1 MLSQQLIVP
10 NPGAIPVERKSMRR
24 IRRNLRAVGLE
35 PIPTGLE
42 AGLSDKV
49 TTTPLLVQDGF
60 GYGGAELPA
69 DGLSYCGPT
78 AAAMS
83 LLWLGKNGWNQ
94 IGPAAPTQSD
104 ALDLDLLLAGLA
116 DTSALGGTYAD
127 NLQSAVAAY
136 LNAGGIPSSAFTCPS
151 GTNQPSLD
159 LIAQL
164 NQSQTVVTLL
174 LGWYRPVSAGSSTFN
189 RVGGHFVAILGQQ
202 QPNPEDL
209 IIGNPCPSSLESVPD
224 LPAFALQTLATS
236 NFTGSSADLPAPPA
250 SGTFYLQ
257 FPDITWS
264 GSTQA
269 VTPVLETVFALTV
282 AMSEQSRNGPTPAQ
296 WSLDTAQ
303 TIDTNGASFIVL
315 APLAGAGGLIKQGDG
330 ALTLW
335 ASNATTGPNQIAG
348 GSLASVET
356 SGAFGA
362 GGITMSGGALVADP
376 GGSGA
381 EVALAVAGG
390 QNAQFS
396 FSGST
401 ALQLAIGDNT
411 GLAVTL
417 GGPVSSGGPGLVQT
431 GSGAL
436 MISVD
441 AGAAALGAACTLSV
455 PAGIGNLASS
465 PIVTPSIVAQSP
477 QSAGTVDFLTYGE
490 SGFVLPSYTSSTQ
503 TNINSAS
510 ASDIYSVDDAQT
522 LEAEATASVFALK
535 AGPYQVGAAG
545 ANAVLKVGPQQ
556 AGETAGVILN
566 EATLTGFAL
575 DLGASDAAV
584 YASGNALVEAVISG
598 SGQLN
603 FCGPGTLS
611 LTGANVCT
619 GGVLVLSGTLGVNNL
634 EGSGTGTGQVT
645 VQGAGILSLEGTVSG
660 AISAADGAAVI
671 LQSGTA
677 ASSLDVDDQSILAGI
692 GYVAGSATIDGQ
704 ILAGSTPG
712 SVQFQGA
719 VTMTGTI
726 FAWTLFDLDD
736 DSTVGQSP
744 QWNSL
749 TFTGVGNTL
758 NLGQKYNGITVILD
772 MTKLGSLD
780 PNSDNEFWTSS
791 HTWTLFQS
799 KSPFNNI
806 WYGLEQP
813 QFKAGYFSLSNDS
826 NFQFMYLT
834 FTPSVVG

>member
-1 MLSQQLIVP
+1 LSNKI
-10 NPGAIPVERKSMRR
+10 
-24 IRRNLRAVGLE
+24 
-35 PIPTGLE
+35 
-42 AGLSDKV
+42 

-69 DGLSYCGPT
+69 DGLTYCGPT

-83 LLWLGKNGWNQ
+83 LLWLGKNDWHQ
-94 IGPAAPTQSD
+94 IGPAAPTQPD
-104 ALDLDLLLAGLA
+104 ALALDLLLAGLA
-116 DTSALGGTYAD
+116 DTAPLGGTNAD
-127 NLQSAVAAY
+127 NLQNAVVTYLSAA
-136 LNAGGIPSSAFTCPS
+136 GIPSSAFTYQR
-151 GTNQPSLD
+151 TNQPSVVN
-159 LIAQL
+159 IAQL
-164 NQSQTVVTLL
+164 NQNQTVVTLM
-174 LGWYRPVSAGSSTFN
+174 LGWYTPSGSNTYQ
-189 RVGGHFVAILGQQ
+189 RIGGHFVAILGQQ
-202 QPNPEDL
+202 QPNPENL
-209 IIGNPCPSSLESVPD
+209 IIGNPCPSSLGPVPD
-224 LPAFALQTLATS
+224 LPAFALQTHPTS
-236 NFTGSSADLPAPPA
+236 NFTGTSGDLPTPK
-250 SGTFYLQ
+250 SGTYYLQ
-257 FPDITWS
+257 FPDVTWS
-264 GSTQA
+264 GWTQA
-269 VTPVLETVFALTV
+269 VTPVLEAVFALTV
-282 AMSEQSRNGPTPAQ
+282 ATSEQSRNGPTAAV
-296 WSLDTAQ
+296 WALDMAQ

-335 ASNATTGPNQIAG
+335 ASNKTTGTNQIAG

-356 SGAFGA
+356 SGAFGT

-417 GGPVSSGGPGLVQT
+417 GGPASGDVPGLAQA
-431 GSGAL
+431 GPGAL

-441 AGAAALGAACTLSV
+441 AGAAALGGACTLTV
-455 PAGIGNLASS
+455 PAGIGALASS
-465 PIVTPSIVAQSP
+465 PIVAPSIVAQSP
-477 QSAGTVDFLTYGE
+477 QSAGALDFLIYGE

-503 TNINSAS
+503 ISINSAS
-510 ASDIYSVDDAQT
+510 ASDVYSVDNAQT
-522 LEAEATASVFALK
+522 LEPGATASVFALK
-535 AGPYQVGAAG
+535 AGPYEVSAAG

-556 AGETAGVILN
+556 AGQTAGVILN
-566 EATLTGFAL
+566 GATLTGFAL

-584 YASGNALVEAVISG
+584 YASGSAFVEAVISG

-603 FCGPGTLS
+603 FFGPGTLS

-619 GGVLVLSGTLGVNNL
+619 GGVLVLSGTLGVNNVV
-634 EGSGTGTGQVT
+634 GSGSATGTGQVT
-645 VQGAGILSLEGTVSG
+645 VQGAGILSLEGIVSG
-660 AISAADGAAVI
+660 AISAEDGATVI
-671 LQSGTA
+671 LQSGLA

-692 GYVAGSATIDGQ
+692 GYVAGSATIEGQ

-712 SVQFQGA
+712 SVQFQGP
-719 VTMTGTI
+719 VTMTGTTI

-736 DSTVGQSP
+736 DFTVAQSP

-749 TFTGVGNTL
+749 SFTTASI
-758 NLGQKYNGITVILD
+758 GQQNNGITVILD

-780 PNSDNEFWTSS
+780 PNSDDEFWTSS

-799 KSPFNNI
+799 KNAFDGI
-806 WYGLEQP
+806 WYQLLQP
-813 QFKAGYFSLSNDS
+813 QFRAGYFFLSNDTDS
-826 NFQFMYLT
+826 NVHIVYLN
-834 FTPSVVG
+834 FKSSVVPPPSMRP